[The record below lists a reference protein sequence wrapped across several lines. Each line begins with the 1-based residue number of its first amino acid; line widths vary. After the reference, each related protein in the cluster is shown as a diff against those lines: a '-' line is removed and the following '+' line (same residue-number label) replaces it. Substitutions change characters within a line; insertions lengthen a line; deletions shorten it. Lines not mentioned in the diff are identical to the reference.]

1 MLKQEI
7 LNQLYILHSEI
18 NDFIAINSQETLNKS
33 RDNKWSQAE
42 EIGHLINAL
51 QQTNKGLSLP
61 KFFLKYKF
69 GTCNRPER
77 TYEEL
82 TQKYLDK
89 LSTIQIPNNPFQI
102 RNIATFKKEK
112 ISKNYLIQQ
121 KKFEKRINQFNEKQ
135 LSTLIIPHPLL
146 GKITIREFVYFT
158 HFHTKHHFEN
168 IKK

>member
-7 LNQLYILHSEI
+7 LNQLHILHSEI
-18 NDFIAINSQETLNKS
+18 NDFISKNSQEDLNKP
-33 RDNKWSQAE
+33 RDGKWSKAE

-51 QQTNKGLSLP
+51 QQINKGLLLP

-77 TYEEL
+77 SYEEI

-102 RNIATFKKEK
+102 RNISTYKNEK
-112 ISKNYLIQQ
+112 ISKDYLTQQ
-121 KKFEKRINQFNEKQ
+121 KKFEKRINQFNEKE
-135 LSTLIIPHPLL
+135 LSNLIMPHPLL
-146 GKITIREFVYFT
+146 GKITIREFAYFT